1 MLPPVIPESVIQTF
15 KYWQDQIKVG
25 MFYQNEL
32 YAQVKSYQSTERLK
46 AYDHAY
52 QLSEEG
58 VHVCLTA
65 SEKGYCLWQ
74 NLRACSSESA
84 AKSNAVVA
92 AN

>member
-1 MLPPVIPESVIQTF
+1 MLPSVIPESVIETF

-25 MFYQNEL
+25 MYYQNEL
-32 YAQVKSYQSTERLK
+32 YMQVKSYKSTERLK

-65 SEKGYCLWQ
+65 SDKGYCLWQ
-74 NLRACSSESA
+74 NLRPTSSEPVS
-84 AKSNAVVA
+84 KSNAAVA
-92 AN
+92 AS